1 MGLLDTLFSGRSFF
15 LKNEDK
21 PGAEIQGQFPAQ
33 EVTRKIASKYSS
45 GAALNQD
52 VPFRQYIA
60 GEIDTITFNAIFFKH
75 DMLFGEPEKAVKTLA
90 SWVKRDTDLARP
102 PICSFSVGD
111 GHISMGSC
119 TIDSVQETYLQPTFL
134 GKMHHVTCAI
144 TLSRYQ
150 AYSLE
155 GEEPGETRYHRAK
168 ARDYYEM
175 LTWRE
180 YRSAEMGD
188 IIRKRHPDQQNLQ
201 VGDIVKLPSVEAIRT
216 ERIEQTSETFKTA
229 FGKKETPQRTLRIYM
244 VEQRNEPF
252 VSHLV

>member
-15 LKNEDK
+15 IKNEDE

-33 EVTRKIASKYSS
+33 DVQKTVGSKYST

-52 VPFRQYIA
+52 VPFRQYIS
-60 GEIDTITFNAIFFKH
+60 GEIDTITFNAVFFKH
-75 DMLFGEPEKAVKTLA
+75 DMFFGEPEKAVALLE
-90 SWVKRDTDLARP
+90 SWVKRNKKLARP

-119 TIDSVQETYLQPTFL
+119 TIDKVQETFLQPTFL

-144 TLSRYQ
+144 TLSRYR

-155 GEEPGETRYHRAK
+155 GEEAGETRYHRAK
-168 ARDYYEM
+168 DREYYEM
-175 LTWRE
+175 LSWRE

-188 IIRKRHPDQQNLQ
+188 IIRKRHPEKPNLQ
-201 VGDIVKLPSVEAIRT
+201 VGDIVELPSIEAIRT
-216 ERIEQTSETFKTA
+216 ERVEQTSETFKTA
-229 FGKKETPQRTLRIYM
+229 FGKRETPQRTLRLYM
-244 VEQRNEPF
+244 FEQRNESY
-252 VSHLV
+252 VSHLI